1 MDNIRKYI
9 TEMNYDELVNI
20 ISQNSNE
27 DLKNNVLLDNKH
39 NILHH
44 LIDIISYMYDKYE
57 SNIYITTMYF
67 DIFKYI
73 FSYIHDNS
81 IEYNHVYIN
90 YLIGKYRLHNDSKFK
105 SMITIYEHIN
115 ATMGIANS
123 NYDIKSMTY
132 DEYLISIDNVSKFEI
147 NIENIT
153 TLSVHLNKCDDSDI
167 FNYVMLNGDLFH
179 RYLLIF
185 LTERFDLVDKEFDL
199 YIDKIT
205 GSEDITEY
213 INDNSNNESVKIH
226 TELLDKIMLS
236 IDLIIKQRKLGS
248 FYLLTS
254 IYSFNESNID
264 LLKYIDFENDDKLV
278 EHILVYIDNCVNY
291 ENDKL
296 SIDVMINLLK
306 NNDVNVRD
314 IIKIV
319 ENTKF
324 ENDTIYKYISSINN
338 DEMEK
343 AFQYLLK
350 QMYIDLTDEEFL
362 NCINYVDQVS
372 NINSVI
378 ISAKFVYHTCLSL
391 LLTYDVD
398 TSYVDDQGNTV
409 YHYMCLNLMEPGA
422 SILNDYTNN
431 EGKSPSDLCI
441 LHDKYY
447 NYII

>member
-57 SNIYITTMYF
+57 SNIYITTTYF

-115 ATMGIANS
+115 AIMGIANS

>member
-378 ISAKFVYHTCLSL
+378 ISAKSVYHTCLSL